1 MGLSSDIALR
11 LNQFS
16 YSVFFGRENISI
28 MNRLGSIT
36 TRMLVILAV
45 AFALI
50 ILMVYWVIET
60 QAKPRISEMTSEAVI
75 ETGNE
80 VINSI
85 MATINHVDGLA
96 KATSTI
102 SGGLPK
108 DAEIYQQTIGNLMQ
122 QADPKIVGGGVWF
135 DPNMY
140 QVGQDR
146 QSFVWSRNKSG
157 EMQPVDDYNSVA
169 VTPNAYYRDWWYTP
183 AMYARHDHCVWSR
196 AYIDPV
202 SHYPMMTC
210 AKALYNSKNQ
220 ALDGVVSFNL
230 LLDNLDDAMS
240 QWQQRVGGY
249 IFLVDLD
256 NRFLTFPDKSKVTQV
271 TQDNP
276 QGEMMTVSQLAKS
289 SPAFAPIASRLDAI
303 NDDLI
308 AEAIAKD
315 EPRYTLAASSILSTT
330 NMNKISQQESKLLS
344 ALLLLNVDQSINLVD
359 SHLVD
364 TIEVPN
370 DFVLQKPATAFVFKM
385 PFTYWKMVIV
395 KPNSELM
402 GVANALSGQ
411 LIGYMLL
418 GFLPILL
425 LTAWVFRNYFTRPL
439 KSMADSVED
448 MGQLIER
455 KQYHALG
462 DHKLPKSNVSEIQVI
477 SDKTNQLIERVVEN
491 EGALA
496 EINVHLEKKVV
507 QRTQDLQRAMD
518 ELKASQVQLVRS
530 EKMATLGQM
539 VAGVAHEV
547 NTPLGYVRSNI
558 ELVGDNLTRFDELIE
573 HTDQLLTTLKNP
585 QASQAQIDVQI
596 EATLNCCQ
604 AIQEDEVSEDLAHL
618 VKDGLFGVDQ
628 IAELVVN
635 LRDFSRIDESKIK
648 DVNINECIHSS
659 LVMARNNLKSLN
671 VVTNLA
677 DLPLVQ
683 CNPSQINQVLLNLLN
698 NAAQAIP
705 EGKKGEL
712 VIVSKNV
719 GDDKIVISV
728 SDNGKGMDE
737 TLLQKIFEPFFTT
750 KKAGEGT
757 GLGLAIA
764 SQIIEQH
771 GGKIQ
776 ADSVV
781 GEGTTFIITLPVQQ
795 VAAQKPIK
803 PKLLFEA

>member
-1 MGLSSDIALR
+1 
-11 LNQFS
+11 
-16 YSVFFGRENISI
+16 

-36 TRMLVILAV
+36 TRMLVILTV
-45 AFALI
+45 SFALI

-60 QAKPRISEMTSEAVI
+60 QAKPRISEMTSEAVV

-249 IFLVDLD
+249 VFLVDLD

-271 TQDNP
+271 TKDNP

-289 SPAFAPIASRLDAI
+289 SPAFAPIANRLDAI
-303 NDDLI
+303 NDELI

-315 EPRYTLAASSILSTT
+315 EPRYTLAAGSILSTT

-364 TIEVPN
+364 TIEVAN

-395 KPNSELM
+395 KPDSELM
-402 GVANALSGQ
+402 GVANTLSDQ
-411 LIGYMLL
+411 LIGYMLI

-585 QASQAQIDVQI
+585 QASQAQIDGQI
-596 EATLNCCQ
+596 EVTLNCCQ

-648 DVNINECIHSS
+648 DININECIHSS
-659 LVMARNNLKSLN
+659 LVMARNSLKSLN

-705 EGKKGEL
+705 EDKKGEIL
-712 VIVSKNV
+712 IVSKNV
-719 GDDKIVISV
+719 GDEKIVISV

-737 TLLQKIFEPFFTT
+737 ALLQKIFEPFFTT

-781 GEGTTFIITLPVQQ
+781 GVGTTFIITLPVQQ
-795 VAAQKPIK
+795 AIGEKTSG